1 MPVSE
6 GFRSFALEQLARVG
20 PNLRSKR
27 MFGGVGVYS
36 GELFFALLDDDRLY
50 LKVDD
55 QTRGA
60 FEARGLGPF
69 RPGGPGG
76 EVTQYY
82 ELPVDV
88 LEDAEELRPWVTDA
102 IGVAARAKGKRSARR
117 P

>member
-76 EVTQYY
+76 EVMQ
-82 ELPVDV
+82 
-88 LEDAEELRPWVTDA
+88 
-102 IGVAARAKGKRSARR
+102 
-117 P
+117 